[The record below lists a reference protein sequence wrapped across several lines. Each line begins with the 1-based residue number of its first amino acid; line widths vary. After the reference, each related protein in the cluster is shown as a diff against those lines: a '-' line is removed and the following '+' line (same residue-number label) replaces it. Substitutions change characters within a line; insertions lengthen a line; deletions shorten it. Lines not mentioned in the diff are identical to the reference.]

1 MKPYIGT
8 KEDNSRWVAYF
19 DRSIKLWTFYEVD
32 ESDNQ
37 IGDKCDYFRNK
48 KAMMDHH
55 GFKYLI
61 DPYEAAAN
69 AFEPTFVSSFEAVI
83 PMNIG
88 SDRKPKLPEESD
100 A

>member
-1 MKPYIGT
+1 
-8 KEDNSRWVAYF
+8 
-19 DRSIKLWTFYEVD
+19 
-32 ESDNQ
+32 
-37 IGDKCDYFRNK
+37 
-48 KAMMDHH
+48 MMDHH